1 MVKPVFRERLLA
13 VIAGTVILALV
24 SVPGAFCQVRSV
36 GEAGYHNQQ
45 GMEYFKKGFYDHAPK
60 NQVAESEQNY
70 GFAIK
75 EFRAA
80 ISRDPSYTEAHR
92 NLARV
97 YYVQKNFDGA
107 AQEYKRVTE
116 LAPND
121 LDAYVNLALAL
132 VELKRLDEAIQTL
145 ENAKQQ
151 TSDAKVL
158 DTLDTY
164 IAKVRAH
171 QAKEVR

>member
-13 VIAGTVILALV
+13 VLVAAVILSFLCA
-24 SVPGAFCQVRSV
+24 PGALCQ
-36 GEAGYHNQQ
+36 GAGGGQAAYHNQL

-70 GFAIK
+70 GLAIK
-75 EFRAA
+75 EFKAA
-80 ISRDPSYTEAHR
+80 ISKDPFYTDAHR

-116 LAPND
+116 LAPTD

-132 VELKRLDEAIQTL
+132 IELKRLDEAIQTL

-158 DTLDTY
+158 DTLDKY
-164 IAKVRAH
+164 ISKVQAL

>member
-1 MVKPVFRERLLA
+1 MVKPLFRERLLA
-13 VIAGTVILALV
+13 VIAGTVILAFL
-24 SVPGAFCQVRSV
+24 SVPGAFCQGSGV
-36 GEAGYHNQQ
+36 GEAGYHNQL

-60 NQVAESEQNY
+60 NQVAESERNY
-70 GFAIK
+70 GLAIK
-75 EFRAA
+75 EFQAA
-80 ISRDPSYTEAHR
+80 ISRDSSFTDAHR

-107 AQEYKRVTE
+107 AEEYKRVTE
-116 LAPND
+116 LAPSD

-132 VELKRLDEAIQTL
+132 IELQRLDEAIQAL
-145 ENAKQQ
+145 ENAKHQ
-151 TSDAKVL
+151 TTDPKAL

>member
-1 MVKPVFRERLLA
+1 MVKPVFREGLLA
-13 VIAGTVILALV
+13 LIIGTVILAFL
-24 SVPGAFCQVRSV
+24 SPPGAFCQDRGA
-36 GEAGYHNQQ
+36 GEAGYHNQR
-45 GMEYFKKGFYDHAPK
+45 GVEYFKKGFYDHAPK
-60 NQVAESEQNY
+60 NQVAESEMNY
-70 GFAIK
+70 GLAIK
-75 EFRAA
+75 EFQAA
-80 ISRDPSYTEAHR
+80 ISRDSSYTDAHR

-107 AQEYKRVTE
+107 AEEYKRVTE
-116 LAPND
+116 LAPSD

-132 VELKRLDEAIQTL
+132 IELKRPDEAIQAL

-151 TSDAKVL
+151 TSDPKAL

-171 QAKEVR
+171 AGKEVR

>member
-1 MVKPVFRERLLA
+1 M
-13 VIAGTVILALV
+13 
-24 SVPGAFCQVRSV
+24 
-36 GEAGYHNQQ
+36 GEPGYHNQR

-60 NQVAESEQNY
+60 NQAAEAERNY

-75 EFRAA
+75 EFKAA
-80 ISRDPSYTEAHR
+80 ISRDSSYTEAHR

-107 AQEYKRVTE
+107 AEEYKKVTE
-116 LAPND
+116 LAPGD

-132 VELKRLDEAIQTL
+132 IELKRLDEAIQAL
-145 ENAKQQ
+145 ENAKDQ
-151 TSDAKVL
+151 TSDPKAL
-158 DTLDTY
+158 NTLDTY

>member
-1 MVKPVFRERLLA
+1 MVKPVVPERLLA
-13 VIAGTVILALV
+13 VITGMVVLAFLA
-24 SVPGAFCQVRSV
+24 VPMALCQNTGA
-36 GEAGYHNQQ
+36 GEAGYHNQR

-60 NQVAESEQNY
+60 NQVADSERNY
-70 GFAIK
+70 GFAVK
-75 EFRAA
+75 EFKAA
-80 ISRDPSYTEAHR
+80 IATDSSHTDAHR

-97 YYVQKNFDGA
+97 YHVQKNFEGA
-107 AQEYKRVTE
+107 AEEYKRVTE
-116 LAPND
+116 LAPSN

-132 VELKRLDEAIQTL
+132 IELNRLEEAIQTL

-151 TSDAKVL
+151 TSDPKAL

-164 IAKVRAH
+164 ISKVRAH

>member
-1 MVKPVFRERLLA
+1 MVRPVFRETFLA
-13 VIAGTVILALV
+13 VIAGTVMLVLLFSPPALCHD
-24 SVPGAFCQVRSV
+24 GDV
-36 GEAGYHNQQ
+36 GEAGYHNQR
-45 GMEYFKKGFYDHAPK
+45 GTEYFKKGFYDQAPK
-60 NQVAESEQNY
+60 KQAADAERNY

-116 LAPND
+116 LAPSD

-132 VELKRLDEAIQTL
+132 IELKRLDEAIETL
-145 ENAKQQ
+145 ENAQQQ
-151 TSDAKVL
+151 TSDTRAL

-164 IAKVRAH
+164 ISKVRAH
-171 QAKEVR
+171 QAKEVK